1 MKTKGRRIKTL
12 HALAKAASER
22 RAVTLSYGRNGRVP
36 AAVVMNHQAGYV
48 LKLLDAGIYL
58 YNGKRR
64 VDLTKPPRKWIPYLP
79 EPSPKPIL
87 LLGNKSPTN

>member
-1 MKTKGRRIKTL
+1 MENGLMKTKGRQIKTL
-12 HALAKAASER
+12 HQLAKAASER
-22 RAVTLSYGRNGRVP
+22 RAVTLNYGHRGRVP

-64 VDLTKPPRKWIPYLP
+64 VDLTKPPRKWTPSLP
-79 EPSPKPIL
+79 DFQKPIL
-87 LLGNKSPTN
+87 LLENK

>member
-1 MKTKGRRIKTL
+1 MKTKGRQIKTL
-12 HALAKAASER
+12 HQLAKAAAER
-22 RAVTLSYGRNGRVP
+22 RAVVCSIGSRTRVP

-79 EPSPKPIL
+79 ESPKPIL
-87 LLGNKSPTN
+87 LLENKP

>member
-1 MKTKGRRIKTL
+1 MKSKGRQIKTL
-12 HALAKAASER
+12 HQLAKAASER
-22 RAVTLSYGRNGRVP
+22 RAVICNLGCRNRVP

-48 LKLLDAGIYL
+48 LKLLNAGIYL

-79 EPSPKPIL
+79 EPAPKPIL
-87 LLGNKSPTN
+87 LLENKS